1 MFEENFC
8 IKRIKELMEK
18 NGYNTYRLAKQSGI
32 SLSTLSSM
40 FEHNTEPRI
49 ETLEKICSACNISVA
64 QFFERSSRDL
74 SKEQDEILKIFDTL
88 SRKHKDMARSYL
100 LFLSENE

>member
-8 IKRIKELMEK
+8 IKRIRELMEK
-18 NGYNTYRLAKQSGI
+18 IGYNTYRLAKQSGI

-74 SKEQDEILKIFDTL
+74 STEQHKILDIYDSL
-88 SRKHKDMARSYL
+88 SPRNKDMALSYM
-100 LFLSENE
+100 LFLSQNE

>member
-8 IKRIKELMEK
+8 IKRIRELMEK

-74 SKEQDEILKIFDTL
+74 SSEQSRVLDLYDSL
-88 SRKHKDMARSYL
+88 SPKSKDMALYYL
-100 LFLSENE
+100 CFLSENE

>member
-8 IKRIKELMEK
+8 IKRIRELMEK

-40 FEHNTEPRI
+40 FEHNT
-49 ETLEKICSACNISVA
+49 
-64 QFFERSSRDL
+64 
-74 SKEQDEILKIFDTL
+74 
-88 SRKHKDMARSYL
+88 
-100 LFLSENE
+100 

>member
-8 IKRIKELMEK
+8 IKRIRELMEK

-74 SKEQDEILKIFDTL
+74 SSEQSRVLDLYDSL
-88 SRKHKDMARSYL
+88 SPKSKDMAMSYL
-100 LFLSENE
+100 CFLSENE

>member
-8 IKRIKELMEK
+8 IKRIKEMMEK

-74 SKEQDEILKIFDTL
+74 SKEQDEILKIFDSL

>member
-8 IKRIKELMEK
+8 IKRIRELMEK

-74 SKEQDEILKIFDTL
+74 STEQHKILDIYDSL
-88 SRKHKDMARSYL
+88 SPRSKDMALSYM
-100 LFLSENE
+100 LFLSQNE

>member
-8 IKRIKELMEK
+8 IKRITALMEK

-74 SKEQDEILKIFDTL
+74 SKEQDEILKIFDSL

>member
-8 IKRIKELMEK
+8 IKRIRELMEK

-40 FEHNTEPRI
+40 FEHNTKPRI

-74 SKEQDEILKIFDTL
+74 SSEQSRVLDLYDSL
-88 SRKHKDMARSYL
+88 SPKSKDMALSYL
-100 LFLSENE
+100 CFLSENE

>member
-8 IKRIKELMEK
+8 IKRIRELMEK

-74 SKEQDEILKIFDTL
+74 SSEQSRVLDLYDSL
-88 SRKHKDMARSYL
+88 SPKSKDMALSYL
-100 LFLSENE
+100 CFLSEND

>member
-74 SKEQDEILKIFDTL
+74 SKEQDEILKIFDSL

>member
-40 FEHNTEPRI
+40 FEHNTERRI

-74 SKEQDEILKIFDTL
+74 SAEQDEILKIFDSL

>member
-8 IKRIKELMEK
+8 IKRIKELVEK

-74 SKEQDEILKIFDTL
+74 SKEQDEILKIFDSL

>member
-8 IKRIKELMEK
+8 IKRIRELMEK

-74 SKEQDEILKIFDTL
+74 SSEQSRVLDLYDSL
-88 SRKHKDMARSYL
+88 SPKSKDMALSYL
-100 LFLSENE
+100 CFLSENE

>member
-8 IKRIKELMEK
+8 VKRIKELMAK
-18 NGYNTYRLAKQSGI
+18 NEYTPYKLAQQSGI

-49 ETLEKICSACNISVA
+49 DTLQKICSACNISVA

-74 SKEQDEILKIFDTL
+74 SQEQDEVLALFDSLTR
-88 SRKHKDMARSYL
+88 SKKDMARSYL
-100 LFLSENE
+100 RYLAQSE

>member
-74 SKEQDEILKIFDTL
+74 SKEQDEILKIFDSL
-88 SRKHKDMARSYL
+88 SRKQKDMARSYL

>member
-1 MFEENFC
+1 MFEENYC
-8 IKRIKELMEK
+8 IKRIRELMEK

-40 FEHNTEPRI
+40 FENNTEPRI
-49 ETLEKICSACNISVA
+49 ETLEKICSACNISIA

-74 SKEQDEILKIFDTL
+74 SPEQNRVLDVYDSL
-88 SRKHKDMARSYL
+88 SSKDREMALSYMR
-100 LFLSENE
+100 FLSKNE

>member
-1 MFEENFC
+1 MFEENYC
-8 IKRIKELMEK
+8 IKRIRELMEK

-40 FEHNTEPRI
+40 FENNTEPRI
-49 ETLEKICSACNISVA
+49 ETLEKICSACNISIA

-74 SKEQDEILKIFDTL
+74 SPEQSRVLDVYDSL
-88 SRKHKDMARSYL
+88 SSKDREMALSYMR
-100 LFLSENE
+100 FLSKNE

>member
-74 SKEQDEILKIFDTL
+74 SSEQSRVLDLYDSL
-88 SRKHKDMARSYL
+88 SPKSKDMALSYL
-100 LFLSENE
+100 CFLSENE

>member
-8 IKRIKELMEK
+8 IKRIRELMEK

-49 ETLEKICSACNISVA
+49 ETQEKICSACNISVA

-74 SKEQDEILKIFDTL
+74 SSEQSRVLDLYDSL
-88 SRKHKDMARSYL
+88 SPKSKDMALSYL
-100 LFLSENE
+100 CFLSENE

>member
-8 IKRIKELMEK
+8 IKRIRELMEK

-49 ETLEKICSACNISVA
+49 ETLEKICSACNLSVA

-74 SKEQDEILKIFDTL
+74 SSEQSRVLDLYDSL
-88 SRKHKDMARSYL
+88 SPKSKDMALSYL
-100 LFLSENE
+100 CFLSENE

>member
-64 QFFERSSRDL
+64 QFFERSSRDI
-74 SKEQDEILKIFDTL
+74 SAEQDEILKIFDSL

>member
-8 IKRIKELMEK
+8 IKRIRELMEK
-18 NGYNTYRLAKQSGI
+18 NGYNTFRLAKQSGI

-74 SKEQDEILKIFDTL
+74 SSEQSRVLDLYDSL
-88 SRKHKDMARSYL
+88 SPKSKDMALSYL
-100 LFLSENE
+100 SFLSENE

>member
-1 MFEENFC
+1 MFAENFC

-74 SKEQDEILKIFDTL
+74 SKEQDEILKIFDSL

>member
-74 SKEQDEILKIFDTL
+74 SKEQDEILKIFESL

>member
-8 IKRIKELMEK
+8 IKRIRELMEK

-74 SKEQDEILKIFDTL
+74 SSESRVLDLYDSL
-88 SRKHKDMARSYL
+88 SPKSKDMALSYL
-100 LFLSENE
+100 CFLSENE

>member
-1 MFEENFC
+1 MFEENYC
-8 IKRIKELMEK
+8 IKRIRELMEK

-40 FEHNTEPRI
+40 FENNTEPRI
-49 ETLEKICSACNISVA
+49 ETLEKICSACNISIA

-74 SKEQDEILKIFDTL
+74 SPEQNRVLDVYDSL
-88 SRKHKDMARSYL
+88 SSKGREMALSYMN
-100 LFLSENE
+100 FLSKNE

>member
-1 MFEENFC
+1 MFEENYC
-8 IKRIKELMEK
+8 IKRIRELMEK

-40 FEHNTEPRI
+40 FENNTEPRI
-49 ETLEKICSACNISVA
+49 ETLEKICSACNISIA

-74 SKEQDEILKIFDTL
+74 SPEQSRVLDVYDSL
-88 SRKHKDMARSYL
+88 SSKDREMALSYMN
-100 LFLSENE
+100 FLSKNE

>member
-74 SKEQDEILKIFDTL
+74 SAEQDEILKIFDSL

>member
-8 IKRIKELMEK
+8 IKRIRELMEK

-74 SKEQDEILKIFDTL
+74 SSEQSRVLDLYVSL
-88 SRKHKDMARSYL
+88 SPQSKDMALSYL
-100 LFLSENE
+100 CFLSENE

>member
-1 MFEENFC
+1 MVEENYC
-8 IKRIKELMEK
+8 IKRIRELMEK

-40 FEHNTEPRI
+40 FENNTEPRI
-49 ETLEKICSACNISVA
+49 ETLEKICSACNISIA

-74 SKEQDEILKIFDTL
+74 SPEQNRVLDVYDSL
-88 SRKHKDMARSYL
+88 SSKDREMALSYMR
-100 LFLSENE
+100 FLSKNE

>member
-8 IKRIKELMEK
+8 IKRIRELMEK

-74 SKEQDEILKIFDTL
+74 SSEQSKVLDLYDSL
-88 SRKHKDMARSYL
+88 SPKSKDMALSYL
-100 LFLSENE
+100 CFLSENE

>member
-64 QFFERSSRDL
+64 QFFERSS
-74 SKEQDEILKIFDTL
+74 
-88 SRKHKDMARSYL
+88 
-100 LFLSENE
+100 

>member
-1 MFEENFC
+1 MFEVNFC
-8 IKRIKELMEK
+8 IKRIRELMEK

-74 SKEQDEILKIFDTL
+74 SSEQSRVLDLYDSL
-88 SRKHKDMARSYL
+88 SPKSKDMALSYL
-100 LFLSENE
+100 CFLSENE

>member
-40 FEHNTEPRI
+40 FEHNMEPRI

-74 SKEQDEILKIFDTL
+74 SAEQDEILKIFDSL